1 MLSLM
6 DGARRI
12 PLGPGGNRVSPDGTR
27 CLGRT
32 RAATRDPAE
41 WLDLFEIG
49 IEMMRQAERR
59 AHGRDRSTLRGM
71 VVYADAVLGE
81 MWRDHGLTAPLPA
94 DERRRTAE

>member
-27 CLGRT
+27 CGRPKQVG
-32 RAATRDPAE
+32 ACPADD
-41 WLDLFEIG
+41 WLELFELSIQ
-49 IEMMRQAERR
+49 MMRQAERR
-59 AHGRDRSTLRGM
+59 AIGRDRLTLRGM
-71 VVYADAVLGE
+71 VVYAHAVLGE